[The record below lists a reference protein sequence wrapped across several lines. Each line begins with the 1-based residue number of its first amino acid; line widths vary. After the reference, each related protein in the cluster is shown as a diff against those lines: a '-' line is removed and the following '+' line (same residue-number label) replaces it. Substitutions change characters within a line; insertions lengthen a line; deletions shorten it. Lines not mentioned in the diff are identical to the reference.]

1 MTPQLFSGRSDQAE
15 ISLKS
20 RKGSRHVWDNP
31 SSCFLARHI
40 FMAHREHGRL
50 YSGNWTTGKGWKL
63 SSSSRACHLSQVTHQ
78 KAHRQGTR
86 QRGRLERSP
95 GCYGRS
101 WYRRVLAKDK
111 GLCSLEAPGSLGQ
124 EVRPGA
130 DSLTQQRYRER
141 HAKTDRPGRGT
152 DSRRQSGLGLE
163 LADPHSGCIWE
174 RNTIG
179 SYLRCTVSPTGIWA
193 ARG

>member
-20 RKGSRHVWDNP
+20 RKGGRHVWDNP

-40 FMAHREHGRL
+40 LMAHHEHGRL
-50 YSGNWTTGKGWKL
+50 YSGNWTGGKGWTP

-78 KAHRQGTR
+78 KARRQGTR

-111 GLCSLEAPGSLGQ
+111 KVFAAWRLLEARAGGQ
-124 EVRPGA
+124 TR
-130 DSLTQQRYRER
+130 
-141 HAKTDRPGRGT
+141 
-152 DSRRQSGLGLE
+152 RRQLDTAEGQGK
-163 LADPHSGCIWE
+163 AC
-174 RNTIG
+174 
-179 SYLRCTVSPTGIWA
+179 
-193 ARG
+193 